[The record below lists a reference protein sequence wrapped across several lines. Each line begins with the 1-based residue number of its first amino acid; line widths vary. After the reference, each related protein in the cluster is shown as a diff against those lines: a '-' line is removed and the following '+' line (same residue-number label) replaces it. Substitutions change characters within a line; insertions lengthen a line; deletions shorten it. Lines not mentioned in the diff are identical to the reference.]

1 MKKEVVKLKS
11 AEKLYREFD
20 NTCTSRAMIK
30 ETGICANLIY
40 IIEVIFIALVIFIY
54 YFYKFYKLGFKF
66 NAKTFEMISIHDGK
80 SFLCYIGT
88 LLFFMFITVVTLFIG
103 ENVLTNKVM
112 DTFGIEKKYKKIFN
126 KTSEVDTDKSIKKKW
141 CKNAIY
147 KIISKIQVPSV
158 NETIKEY
165 LEEEKEKFIKKQLQ
179 GYSKEQ
185 LMTIYK
191 FMENSIRNVSL
202 EIANTSNI
210 NIYISFLTV
219 FLTVFLT
226 NLLSF
231 DNIENMK
238 DIIIVLVFTLIVI
251 VSSYFLYKFLIYL
264 YKKYETNLL
273 LGYLKKEEKQM
284 KQFIEVLKD
293 VIINYDYYFN
303 DKENVSEVGKQL
315 SLDIEKHPFSL
326 KSVKNDINKLRTRFL
341 HRSKNK

>member
-30 ETGICANLIY
+30 ETGIHANLIH
-40 IIEVIFIALVIFIY
+40 IIEVISIVLVIFIY

-141 CKNAIY
+141 YKNAIY

-273 LGYLKKEEKQM
+273 LGYLKKEENQM

-303 DKENVSEVGKQL
+303 DKENVSEVGKQ
-315 SLDIEKHPFSL
+315 PFSL

-341 HRSKNK
+341 HRSKK